1 MEDHKKFGTTDLLML
16 LAVLFWAVNFSFI
29 KIALREF
36 SPQAFNGLR
45 LLFTSLILI
54 FVLMISKEGFSVSK
68 PDLWKIVLLGI
79 SGNTVYQMFFIHG
92 LNRTTA
98 SNTSI
103 ILAMTPVFVAVLST
117 LIKQEKIHWAGWMG
131 IFISFIG
138 FYFLI
143 ANQGGSFHP
152 SWNSLQGDLL
162 IFTGNIFWAL
172 YTVFS
177 KPLLEKISPLKLT
190 TLTMAAGTF
199 FYLLFAAEDIAR
211 LSWASISFKSWASL
225 LYSAIFCLVIGYVI
239 WYASVKRVGNSKTV
253 IYGNITPVFTVLFAY
268 IFLSERLS
276 LSQAMAALIIF
287 LGVYLTRSGYR
298 YFKRIRPSKK
308 DV

>member
-1 MEDHKKFGTTDLLML
+1 MEEHKKFGTTDLLML

-45 LLFTSLILI
+45 LFFTSVTLI

-68 PDLWKIVLLGI
+68 PDQWKIILLGI
-79 SGNTVYQMFFIHG
+79 SGNTVYQMFFIYG

-98 SNTSI
+98 SSTSI
-103 ILAMTPVFVAVLST
+103 ILAMSPVFVAVLST

-143 ANQGGSFHP
+143 ANQGGSFHL
-152 SWNSLQGDLL
+152 SSNSLQGDLL
-162 IFTGNIFWAL
+162 IFIGNIFWAL

-190 TLTMAAGTF
+190 TLTMAVGTLV
-199 FYLLFAAEDIAR
+199 YLPFAAEDIAR
-211 LSWASISFKSWASL
+211 LSWSSISFKSWASL
-225 LYSAIFCLVIGYVI
+225 LYSGLFCLVIGYVI

-253 IYGNITPVFTVLFAY
+253 IYGNITPVLTVLFAY

-276 LSQAMAALIIF
+276 LSQAMAALVIF

-298 YFKRIRPSKK
+298 YFRRASRSEKS
-308 DV
+308 V